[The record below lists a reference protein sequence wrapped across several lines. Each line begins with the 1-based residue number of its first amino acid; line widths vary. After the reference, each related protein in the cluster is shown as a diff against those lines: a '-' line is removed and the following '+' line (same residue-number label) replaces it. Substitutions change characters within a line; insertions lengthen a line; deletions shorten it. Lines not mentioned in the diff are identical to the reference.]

1 MALSVKLTQYAVC
14 IVISKT
20 TLGGWVILQSAAMSS
35 GAIIGLS
42 LGFMIF
48 VIVTTV
54 VYLKRRAKANQNL
67 GYTIHDGAGKLIY
80 HRQTFLSVDYEFRN

>member
-1 MALSVKLTQYAVC
+1 
-14 IVISKT
+14 
-20 TLGGWVILQSAAMSS
+20 MSL

-48 VIVTTV
+48 VIITTV

-80 HRQTFLSVDYEFRN
+80 HRQTFLSVDYEFRNSMYFNLLEFFFLSTYSTHCGHIGYTHWNQ